1 MIRLSKYS
9 FLFSVSVLYIA
20 LKSCLVCKPGVA
32 YKKVAYKKK
41 QVFTNSTRDTEERRH
56 AQIYMA
62 QVDLKNCKLCIYII
76 FPLTKFSLRKIVIFI
91 AISKLFINVSLLALQ

>member
-20 LKSCLVCKPGVA
+20 LKSCLVYKPG
-32 YKKVAYKKK
+32 VAYKKK